1 MDFSNFKNQWIEHNT
16 NLPKNQGNYRE
27 NVVDP
32 KFQSFSNSGKLGVYN
47 GILLYLTYEHKNS
60 TIGYHNI
67 RSSSHNMPNE
77 FAFIDILNAEA
88 IASNP
93 NCFYPQE
100 CEHAFLSEYD
110 IKFQPYF
117 DGSSEYF

>member
-1 MDFSNFKNQWIEHNT
+1 M
-16 NLPKNQGNYRE
+16 
-27 NVVDP
+27 
-32 KFQSFSNSGKLGVYN
+32 
-47 GILLYLTYEHKNS
+47 LYLIYEHKNS

-110 IKFQPYF
+110 IKLHIFSGYEKF
-117 DGSSEYF
+117 Y